1 MKTIGEKI
9 AELRKEL
16 NVQQDEFADKIGVSR
31 QTLSQWETG
40 KQIPRAD
47 KIHEICIRF
56 GVEANYFY
64 EGLTEPKSAETREGE
79 TNERVEETTVPCPQ
93 EDAKTTNK
101 KEKFTL
107 ENIYGV
113 WKLIRGWLFALLLA
127 AAVLGAFIVQI
138 SPNVNGTTVR
148 VWVVDFTALT
158 VILFFIAAIAVA
170 AQVVHTVLYISK
182 RRGRNDEKK

>member
-31 QTLSQWETG
+31 QTLSQWEMG

-64 EGLTEPKSAETREGE
+64 EGLTESKSAETREGE

-93 EDAKTTNK
+93 EDEKTRNK
-101 KEKFTL
+101 K
-107 ENIYGV
+107 
-113 WKLIRGWLFALLLA
+113 
-127 AAVLGAFIVQI
+127 
-138 SPNVNGTTVR
+138 
-148 VWVVDFTALT
+148 
-158 VILFFIAAIAVA
+158 
-170 AQVVHTVLYISK
+170 
-182 RRGRNDEKK
+182 